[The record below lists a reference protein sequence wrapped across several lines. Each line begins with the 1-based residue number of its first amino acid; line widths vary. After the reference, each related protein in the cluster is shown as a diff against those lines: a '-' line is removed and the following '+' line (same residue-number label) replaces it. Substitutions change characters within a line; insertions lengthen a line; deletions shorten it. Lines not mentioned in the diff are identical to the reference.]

1 MIFMQVENGIC
12 LITVK
17 TILKKRWETEMGE

>member
-1 MIFMQVENGIC
+1 MQVENGIC